1 MYVCCRQKCSRRRMG
16 GKEIHQNEMHK
27 MNETNSPTGWS
38 RVPGG
43 MKDGKE
49 MAAGTRIPPSQV
61 VPLPGDNDVLL
72 MIKKIVLVKVIRE
85 RWQLI
90 TTA

>member
-1 MYVCCRQKCSRRRMG
+1 MG
-16 GKEIHQNEMHK
+16 GKEVLHQNEMHE

-72 MIKKIVLVKVIRE
+72 MIKKIMLVKVIRE
-85 RWQLI
+85 RWQSI

>member
-1 MYVCCRQKCSRRRMG
+1 MG
-16 GKEIHQNEMHK
+16 GKEILHQNE

-72 MIKKIVLVKVIRE
+72 MIKKIMLVKVIRE
-85 RWQLI
+85 RWQSI